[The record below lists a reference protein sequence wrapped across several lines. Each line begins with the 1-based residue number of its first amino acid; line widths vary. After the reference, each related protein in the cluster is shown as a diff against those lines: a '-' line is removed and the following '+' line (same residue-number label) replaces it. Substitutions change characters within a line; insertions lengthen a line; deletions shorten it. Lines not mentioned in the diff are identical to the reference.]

1 MYPDFYPQY
10 QQSLDLRARVNDL
23 TQALEEPVFR
33 REMLTLLLNYLLKQ
47 EARTG
52 SRMRAAHNSSAVNE
66 SKDFGVT

>member
-1 MYPDFYPQY
+1 MYPDFYPQH
-10 QQSLDLRARVNDL
+10 QQSLDLRARVNEL
-23 TQALEEPVFR
+23 AQALEEPVFR

-52 SRMRAAHNSSAVNE
+52 SRMRAAYNSSAVKE